1 MVIHAIAAAGH
12 RGGMICASLQHRRPS
27 AAVAERPQWLPVQKG
42 SESCAILPSMVLGG
56 HLPVSMQNRFVT
68 RFATFDLQTSKGKRN
83 GTFRSVP
90 FRSVTHS
97 RSKKR

>member
-1 MVIHAIAAAGH
+1 MRLVAAPPPLCG
-12 RGGMICASLQHRRPS
+12 RRRE
-27 AAVAERPQWLPVQKG
+27 AARVACSKG

-83 GTFRSVP
+83 VPFRSVP